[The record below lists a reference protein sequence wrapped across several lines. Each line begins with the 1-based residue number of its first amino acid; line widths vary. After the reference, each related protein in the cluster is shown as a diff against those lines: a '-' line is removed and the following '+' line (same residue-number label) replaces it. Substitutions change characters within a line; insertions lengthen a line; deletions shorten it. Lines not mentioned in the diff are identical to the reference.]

1 MTTARIFAIILG
13 ALVISTAAQGAG
25 DPRKDVI
32 LFYDAFA
39 KKQPA
44 LFDRIMDAS
53 WVDIPPAPNQ
63 SPGPAGARELFAEL
77 TGAFPDLDIRIEDVL
92 RDGSKVIVRSTISG
106 TQRGTFAGIPAR
118 NRRLSIQAIDIH
130 EFRNGKIARTWH
142 TEDWMSGMHQLG
154 AFEK

>member
-1 MTTARIFAIILG
+1 MNATRLLAIILG
-13 ALVISTAAQGAG
+13 ALVISTSASGAS
-25 DPRKDVI
+25 DSRKDVL
-32 LFYDAFA
+32 LFYEAFA
-39 KKQPA
+39 KRQPA
-44 LFDRIMDAS
+44 LFDRILDAS
-53 WVDIPPAPNQ
+53 WRDIPPAPNQ

-130 EFRNGKIARTWH
+130 EFRNGKIVRTWH